1 MSEQI
6 YQIYHVARCGSTLLT
21 SLLSDVATVYSEPSW
36 ASSLLLGLDPYKNM
50 ESFYGSVVKFP
61 SMVSCYPTNFPGKKV
76 FLYRPLAQHL
86 CKMKSVDSLWIQS
99 RLKRID
105 YIFKNHNH
113 PKIVNFN
120 PQTELEKITY
130 LWMCSIF
137 CMLDVENLLWIK
149 TNDFLNDKEDIL
161 NKVCYHFDL
170 PYVTDFYISNIDVK
184 RSGINVKDSPISKSY
199 NSDLNFKY
207 VIPSYGI
214 IETDLALYDSE
225 ISEIV
230 KLIENNFPEL
240 DQFLY

>member
-1 MSEQI
+1 MSEQT

-137 CMLDVENLLWIK
+137 CMMDVENLLWIK

-161 NKVCYHFDL
+161 NNVCDHFDL
-170 PYVTDFYISNIDVK
+170 PYVKDFSISNIDVK

-214 IETDLALYDSE
+214 IETDLALYDRE

-230 KLIENNFPEL
+230 KLIENNFLEL